1 MSKDLMSALR
11 NPAVK
16 TALKTIRLAKKIQR
30 AEDPYTVLDEVFR
43 GAPEDVRK
51 IARSVLDVAH
61 SVARNPKQ
69 DPEEVAR
76 QIAVALGIPE
86 EQVEDF
92 IDTVVPLAE
101 MLADMLRREEKLITS
116 EEAESSTEKQ
126 KPSSGEM

>member
-43 GAPEDVRK
+43 GAPDEVKK
-51 IARSVLDVAH
+51 IVRSVLDVAH
-61 SVARNPKQ
+61 SVAQNPKQ

-92 IDTVVPLAE
+92 IDTVVPIAE
-101 MLADMLRREEKLITS
+101 MVADMFKKEIKEENKEEKLLTP
-116 EEAESSTEKQ
+116 ETESIIPGNT
-126 KPSSGEM
+126 

>member
-1 MSKDLMSALR
+1 MSKDLMSALK

-16 TALKTIRLAKKIQR
+16 AVLKTVRLAKRIQR
-30 AEDPYTVLDEVFR
+30 AGDPYAVLDEVFK
-43 GAPEDVRK
+43 GAPDEVRR
-51 IARSVLDVAH
+51 IAKSVLDVAH
-61 SVARNPKQ
+61 SVAQNPKQ

-101 MLADMLRREEKLITS
+101 MLADMLRKEEKFITS
-116 EEAESSTEKQ
+116 EETESSIEKQ
-126 KPSSGEM
+126 KPGLGEM

>member
-1 MSKDLMSALR
+1 MSKDLASALR
-11 NPAVK
+11 SPAVR
-16 TALKTIRLAKKIQR
+16 AVLKTIRLAKKIQR

-76 QIAVALGIPE
+76 QIAIALGVPE

>member
-1 MSKDLMSALR
+1 MSKDLASALR
-11 NPAVK
+11 SPAVR
-16 TALKTIRLAKKIQR
+16 AVLKTIRLAKKIQR

-126 KPSSGEM
+126 KPSSGGM

>member
-30 AEDPYTVLDEVFR
+30 AEDPYAVLDEVFR
-43 GAPEDVRK
+43 GAPEEVRK
-51 IARSVLDVAH
+51 VARSVLDVAH
-61 SVARNPKQ
+61 SVAQNPKQ

-92 IDTVVPLAE
+92 IDTVVPIAE
-101 MLADMLRREEKLITS
+101 MVADLFKKEVEEENKGEKLLTP
-116 EEAESSTEKQ
+116 ETESII
-126 KPSSGEM
+126 SGNT

>member
-1 MSKDLMSALR
+1 MSKDLASALR
-11 NPAVK
+11 SPAVR
-16 TALKTIRLAKKIQR
+16 AVLKTIRLAKKIQR

-43 GAPEDVRK
+43 GAPDEVKK

-76 QIAVALGIPE
+76 QIAIALGVPE

>member
-61 SVARNPKQ
+61 SVAQNPKQ

-101 MLADMLRREEKLITS
+101 MLADMLRREEKLLTP
-116 EEAESSTEKQ
+116 ETESIIPENV
-126 KPSSGEM
+126 